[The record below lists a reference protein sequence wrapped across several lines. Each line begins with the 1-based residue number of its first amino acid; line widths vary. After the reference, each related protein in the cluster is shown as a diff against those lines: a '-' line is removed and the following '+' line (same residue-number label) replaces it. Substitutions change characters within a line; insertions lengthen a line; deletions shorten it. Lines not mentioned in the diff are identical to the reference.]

1 MLRQLSIRDIVL
13 IDRLDISLSSG
24 LGVLTGETG
33 AGKSI
38 LLDSLGLALGGRGDV
53 KLIRSGAEKS
63 SITAV
68 FELGHDHPAAALLA
82 EHEIDIEDG
91 ELILRRTLSADG
103 RGRAFV
109 NDQAVSVNLLRQL
122 GAHLVEI
129 QGQHEL
135 HGLLDPATHIRLLD
149 AFGGLQS
156 DLDETRAGYGVW
168 QDAQARLGQA
178 EAAFAQ
184 ARADEKWLRDA
195 VTKLE
200 ELAPQPGEEARLAE
214 ARKLAQ
220 HGAKLAEA
228 LREAPDQL
236 ADEAGAEANLQR
248 AMQRLDKVADLASTR
263 VADISAALDR
273 AAAETS
279 EALRDLQSLAT
290 EIDLDPA
297 EAAAADDRLF
307 ALRAAAR
314 RHDVE
319 VDTLADELAS
329 LADRLAAI
337 DTSEEEIVRLAQD
350 VEVQKRAYLA
360 AAETL
365 SAGRAK
371 AAVDLDGRVMGEL
384 EPLKLDRAVFR
395 TEFERLGEARW
406 GARGLDGVRFAVRTN
421 PGSPFGPI
429 DKVASGGE
437 LARFMLAVK
446 VVLAASSPN
455 RTLVFDEVDSGIG
468 GATAAAVGRRLARL
482 ADARQVLVVTHSP
495 QVAAVGSLHFQVT
508 KTDGAQ
514 RAVTK
519 VAQITD
525 SARTEEIARMI
536 SGATI
541 TDEARAAARELI
553 KGADA
558 P

>member
-156 DLDETRAGYGVW
+156 DLDETRASYGVW

-228 LREAPDQL
+228 LREATDQL

-297 EAAAADDRLF
+297 EEAAADDRLF